1 MSESRKDIPI
11 PSPLKRK
18 ASEEK
23 MADAF
28 GELSLSKKQR
38 PDDDD
43 PTPPEKASSL
53 IQNGPMPRVSHLLLA
68 PEERHN
74 VPKTLNQ
81 ENRQEA
87 NSSTPILCLSDTFE
101 ACVVLHCPRFIDN
114 SMMFQVFDEQGTM
127 FNMQLL
133 QKSVSGTIEL
143 DVNHSWKKFI
153 IDHNLEAGDQIL
165 FDKNLDT
172 SVSADFYY
180 ILNYFKKS
188 ESGEKPI
195 GGSESSRKRIGG
207 AEISK
212 KVGDGAESSKKPGD
226 DAESSKKPSDD
237 AGESA
242 PGPVFKVIYR
252 RVFLETLPDQQQRN
266 ETAGSRPFPRE
277 AICLSKILNGDEFK
291 TQLFFDAYDAI
302 ILADNPKVA
311 KIPLGQI
318 SMEFLVIDEVNR
330 RYEMTLSHSMRRGPG
345 GAIYGFCLYG
355 WDGFHRDNKL
365 RQGDKVAFYKFLDR
379 NVSSGYYYVVLKL
392 PADVDCLNRRNPV
405 SPGSRPLMPESHCFS
420 KELTR
425 YDVAPGNAGLRLEA
439 SQDRH
444 FVSSSRSLNEPFMVF
459 DEADRRYY
467 LKLSYFMEN
476 LEGLVCFLDNNIGW
490 KNFVEQNN
498 LKAGDTVDVY
508 KVHDQSVCNDHYF
521 VIRYTRA

>member
-11 PSPLKRK
+11 SSPLKRK

-43 PTPPEKASSL
+43 PTPPEKASHL
-53 IQNGPMPRVSHLLLA
+53 IQTRPMPRFSHLLLA

-81 ENRQEA
+81 EN
-87 NSSTPILCLSDTFE
+87 PILCLRDTFE
-101 ACVVLHCPRFIDN
+101 ACVVLDCPRFIDYK
-114 SMMFQVFDEQGTM
+114 MFQVFDEQGTM

-143 DVNHSWKKFI
+143 DVNHSWTKFI
-153 IDHNLEAGDQIL
+153 NDHNLEAGDQIL

-188 ESGEKPI
+188 ESCEKPI
-195 GGSESSRKRIGG
+195 GGSESSRKRISG
-207 AEISK
+207 AESSK
-212 KVGDGAESSKKPGD
+212 KMGDGAESSKKLGD

-237 AGESA
+237 AGESV

-252 RVFLETLPDQQQRN
+252 RVFLETLSDQQQRN
-266 ETAGSRPFPRE
+266 ESAGSRPFPRE
-277 AICLSKILNGDEFK
+277 AICLSKILNADEF
-291 TQLFFDAYDAI
+291 TYQLFFDVYDAI

-311 KIPLGQI
+311 EIPPGQI
-318 SMEFLVIDEVNR
+318 STKFLVFDEVNR
-330 RYEMTLSHSMRRGPG
+330 RYEMTLSHSTRRGPQ
-345 GAIYGFCLYG
+345 GAVHGFCLDG
-355 WDGFHRDNKL
+355 WARFHRDNKL
-365 RQGDKVAFYKFLDR
+365 GQGDQVAFYKFLDR
-379 NVSSGYYYVVLKL
+379 DVSSGYYYVVLKL
-392 PADVDCLNRRNPV
+392 HADVDCLNRRNPV
-405 SPGSRPLMPESHCFS
+405 RPGSRLLMPESRCFS
-420 KELTR
+420 KELSWS
-425 YDVAPGNAGLRLEA
+425 DVDPVNAGLRLEA

-459 DEADRRYY
+459 DEADRRYD
-467 LKLSYFMEN
+467 LKLSYFMSRR
-476 LEGLVCFLDNNIGW
+476 EGLVCFLDNNIGW
-490 KNFVEQNN
+490 RNFVEQNN

-508 KVHDQSVCNDHYF
+508 KVLDQSVCNDHYF